1 VAMVDWGW
9 AIRAGI
15 CKLHPPS
22 WTYLTLDTLLIQCV
36 FVCYSFCFVV
46 FGRCRFPEKV
56 TRPARIK
63 YHHVS
68 AGEAHNAI
76 VATSG
81 ALYTFGNG
89 SHGRLGH
96 GIEESCNVPTAVD
109 TLQRVRNCCLSGTAV
124 CQGLRYGAMD

>member
-1 VAMVDWGW
+1 MSLFAVLFFFA
-9 AIRAGI
+9 
-15 CKLHPPS
+15 
-22 WTYLTLDTLLIQCV
+22 
-36 FVCYSFCFVV
+36 V

-124 CQGLRYGAMD
+124 CQGLLFVRDCCCLSGTAVCQGLRYGAMD